1 MKYLHLAFFLLLTPL
16 AFSQFISGKLLDKNT
31 KESIS
36 YAHITI
42 SNEIG
47 VVSNEEGLFSLKID
61 EKYANSIVQIS
72 ALGYE
77 IVKIAVGNFTP
88 DMEILML
95 PTDLILDEV
104 IVGIYNNPIEI
115 INKYVENSQKNH
127 SFNNQRMLC
136 FTRTKESYLPS
147 EFEID
152 VEEISFYDKKKFQKQ
167 INEFVNQFK
176 GKNATSFTENLY
188 EIYFLGKKT
197 KVNPLKAM
205 KLKSDN
211 GLDIDNFQ
219 EKFLLNTFKHLE
231 SPYSYRIKSG
241 WIPLEKDVSLD
252 EMNSDDQEYDTLQ
265 MKNINFYAYNELI
278 TFKEFVKSPKLYDYK
293 LEGIK
298 KVQGFSCY
306 HISFKSAKNKGKY
319 KGNLF
324 INEADFALIRYQY
337 ELDDDKKEFGL
348 NLKWILGIK
357 VNTFESSK
365 EVQFAQN
372 KEGFYY
378 PILSRTTKSDYA
390 YVHRGLTMKE
400 NNPERS
406 KRKKMKLDFKIEMVT
421 KSVNEKV
428 ILEIENTRE
437 DVLENVKFNEFVLYE
452 NKFKYDPDFWQP
464 YQVLEATQEIKSIDF
479 EKLDALE

>member
-1 MKYLHLAFFLLLTPL
+1 MKYLHLAFFLLLTPI
-16 AFSQFISGKLLDKNT
+16 AFSQIISGKLVDNNT
-31 KESIS
+31 KEPIS

-47 VVSNEEGLFSLKID
+47 VVSNEEGLFSLKLD
-61 EKYANSIVQIS
+61 EKYANSTVQIS

-77 IVKIAVGNFTP
+77 IVKITVGNFKP
-88 DMEILML
+88 DMEILMH

-104 IVGIYNNPIEI
+104 VVGIYNNPIEI
-115 INKYVENSQKNH
+115 INKYVENSQENH

-147 EFEID
+147 ELEIE
-152 VEEISFYDKKKFQKQ
+152 VEEISFHDKKNFQKQ
-167 INEFVNQFK
+167 INAFTNQFI
-176 GKNATSFTENLY
+176 GKKATSFTENLY

-197 KVNPLKAM
+197 KVNPLKAL
-205 KLKSDN
+205 KLSAEN

-219 EKFLLNTFKHLE
+219 EKFLSSTFKYLE

-252 EMNSDDQEYDTLQ
+252 ELNSDDKEYDTLHI
-265 MKNINFYAYNELI
+265 KNINLYAYNELI
-278 TFKEFVKSPKLYDYK
+278 TYKEFVKNPKLYDYK

-306 HISFKSAKNKGKY
+306 HISFKSSKNKGKY

-337 ELDDDKKEFGL
+337 ELDDDKKEFGI
-348 NLKWILGIK
+348 NLKWVLGIK

-365 EVQFAQN
+365 EVQFALN

-378 PILSRTTKSDYA
+378 PILSRTSKSDYA

-406 KRKKMKLDFKIEMVT
+406 KRKKMKLDFKIEMIT
-421 KSVNEKV
+421 NSINEKV
-428 ILEIENTRE
+428 ILEIDNTSE
-437 DVLENVKFNEFVLYE
+437 DSLVNVNFNEFVLYE
-452 NKFKYDPDFWQP
+452 NKLKYDSNFWEP
-464 YQVLEATQEIKSIDF
+464 YQVLEATKEIKQFDI
-479 EKLDALE
+479 KPN